1 MEKNFYKQAVD
12 SDIKRYKQIRKLT
25 TTQGKGYTTGYLL
38 VFEYIWNHHR
48 LITVDLSR
56 QKELDA
62 DPKEIQQL
70 EFVGQLK
77 KLNADVNPESVC
89 LDNFS
94 TNQRNQIKIFS
105 RKCNC
110 IITDSKLSRSES

>member
-38 VFEYIWNHHR
+38 DFEYIWNHHR
-48 LITVDLSR
+48 LITVDSSR

-62 DPKEIQQL
+62 DPKEIQQV

-77 KLNADVNPESVC
+77 KLNADVNPESVFV
-89 LDNFS
+89 LTIS
-94 TNQRNQIKIFS
+94 AQIKETRLTFFQGS
-105 RKCNC
+105 V
-110 IITDSKLSRSES
+110 TVL